1 MTDNQPTMT
10 EAEIQQKALEWN
22 RAQFVEAQRYCSKN
36 QFNVKEF
43 VQNESRTLPPVLALW
58 KVKLKDA
65 DVKSVWIISGEVPT
79 DHVATTAAATARE
92 AIRHFSMKWQL
103 KAEQLRGEAQGNPT
117 KESYVNKLVQS
128 AEGIYPFY
136 ENDQLWQYD

>member
-1 MTDNQPTMT
+1 MT
-10 EAEIQQKALEWN
+10 ENQQQMTEEEMQQKALEWN

-36 QFNVKEF
+36 QLMVKDF
-43 VQNESRTLPPVLALW
+43 VQAESRTLPPILALW
-58 KVKLKDA
+58 KVTLKDA

-103 KAEQLRGEAQGNPT
+103 KAEQLRAEAQGNPT

-136 ENDQLWQYD
+136 EKDELWQHG